1 MKLFFLTPLLF
12 IAFLSIFT
20 FSTKLNHVQNVFLS
34 MPKSTFMASVVIEEA
49 TQTPRF
55 HYQRTCEA
63 VERYFTSNIKTGVTY
78 EYILYFIDK
87 DANEEVFDNR
97 GNELR
102 IDFSASLIFHDEYQQ
117 ALIISLGT
125 NYA

>member
-1 MKLFFLTPLLF
+1 
-12 IAFLSIFT
+12 
-20 FSTKLNHVQNVFLS
+20 
-34 MPKSTFMASVVIEEA
+34 
-49 TQTPRF
+49 
-55 HYQRTCEA
+55 
-63 VERYFTSNIKTGVTY
+63 VTY

-102 IDFSASLIFHDEYQQ
+102 IDFSASLIFHNEYQQ